1 MHVLSVS
8 EINAQIKAL
17 LEATFLQVRVQGEV
31 SNLTIHKVSGHAYFS
46 LKDSQSVIKCVLFK
60 GNANRLKFALKEGQ
74 EVVVFGGV
82 SVYVP
87 RGDYQINCFEIEPKD
102 IGSLTLALE
111 QLKEK
116 LRLKGYFDEANK
128 LPKPHFPKRVAVIT
142 SQNSAAW
149 ADMQKIASKRWPI
162 CELVCIN
169 TLMQGE
175 GCVQSVVE
183 SIAHADSFHDTKNAF
198 DAIVVARGG
207 GSMED
212 LYSFNDEKIADALYL
227 AKTFSMSAIGHE
239 SDFLLSDLVADLRA
253 STPSNAMEILFP
265 NSDEWLQRLD
275 GFNVKL
281 RRSFKTLLHQKKA
294 HLEHLAASLKRLS
307 FENKHHL
314 NTLKLEKLTIALE
327 NKTLEF
333 LRLKKTL
340 LEKISIQ
347 ALTSP
352 FLQTKTERLN
362 RLENALKLA
371 HAHLKLPQFGAF
383 VSKNHQAV
391 ELEALKTGDKIE
403 LNNEKAR
410 ASAEILS
417 VDRV

>member
-8 EINAQIKAL
+8 EINVQIKAL

-31 SNLTIHKVSGHAYFS
+31 SNLTVHKVSGHAYFS

-74 EVVVFGGV
+74 EVVVFGGI
-82 SVYVP
+82 SVYAP

-149 ADMQKIASKRWPI
+149 ADMKKIASKRWPM

-183 SIAHADSFHDTKNAF
+183 SIAYTDSFHDTKNAF
-198 DAIVVARGG
+198 DAIVMARGG

-212 LYSFNDEKIADALYL
+212 LYSFNDEKIADALHF

-253 STPSNAMEILFP
+253 STPSNAMEILLP
-265 NSDEWLQRLD
+265 SSDEWLQRLD

-281 RRSFKTLLHQKKA
+281 HRSFKTLLHQKKA
-294 HLEHLAASLKRLS
+294 HLEHLADFLKRLS

-314 NTLKLEKLTIALE
+314 NALKLEKLKIALE

-333 LRLKKTL
+333 LRFKKTL

-347 ALTSP
+347 TLTSP

-371 HAHLKLPQFGAF
+371 HAYLKLPQFGAL

-391 ELEALKTGDKIE
+391 ELETLKAGDKIE
-403 LNNEKAR
+403 LSNEKAR